1 MESPSVTKALLDVF
15 LGHFRSVL
23 LVAVLVNE
31 YNPSLDNFNISYI
44 AYSLL
49 RDPLRHVPGP
59 LLARHLPG
67 WLAYHAFRDQTESA
81 ILAAHRRYGDVVRVG
96 PRTVLAGSADAVRR
110 VLGYGDNHLDKSPDY
125 EALVVHTPSIFSEI
139 DRTAHARKRRIA
151 AHAYSMQSLT
161 KMEDVVAANLA
172 VFLRQMDAC
181 AARAQPMDAAMWFK
195 FYAFDVIGDLAF
207 GRSFGMLQ
215 RGVIDD
221 FVKCISAGV
230 EFTFVRFLLPSF
242 LRPLCHLLVDY
253 LPFSLFRELKSGFAY
268 VKKAALFSWK
278 ETTTLV
284 QDRWIKRDSGVQRG
298 DILGALMEARD
309 PATNERLE
317 FAELATN
324 ASTNII
330 AGSDTVTISL
340 TAIVYHLLK
349 NPDRTATLTAEV
361 RGDSSSGDTPL
372 FKDIQRLPYLDA
384 CIKEGMRLTS
394 PFAGPLPRL
403 SPPGGLDIGDTHI
416 PHGTV
421 VNVMQCQ
428 VHKDGRIFHDPES
441 FMPERWLDGDRGKEL
456 DKYFL
461 GFSTGPRS
469 CIGKNIALLEMKLLL
484 YCFFRRYDLS
494 LVDPGVELR
503 CRRYL
508 VTKPLSAVLVRVERA
523 DDT

>member
-1 MESPSVTKALLDVF
+1 MESVAKAVIGF
-15 LGHFRSVL
+15 CLGHVRTIL
-23 LVAVLVNE
+23 LVAL
-31 YNPSLDNFNISYI
+31 LTGYI
-44 AYSLL
+44 GYCVF
-49 RDPLRHVPGP
+49 RDPLRHIPGP

-67 WLAYHAFRDQTESA
+67 WLAVHAFRERTESA
-81 ILAAHRRYGDVVRVG
+81 ILDAHRKYGDVVRIG
-96 PRTVLAGSADAVRR
+96 PRTVLAGNAEAVRR
-110 VLGYGDNHLDKSPDY
+110 VLGYGDNYLDKSADY
-125 EALVVHTPSIFSEI
+125 DALVVHTPSIFSEV

-221 FVKCISAGV
+221 FVKCISDGV

-242 LRPLCHLLVDY
+242 LRPLCQLLVEY

-268 VKKAALFSWK
+268 VKKASILAK
-278 ETTTLV
+278 RN
-284 QDRWIKRDSGVQRG
+284 RWIKRDSGAQRG

-340 TAIVYHLLK
+340 TAIIYHLLR
-349 NPDRTATLTAEV
+349 NPDRAARLTAEV
-361 RGDSSSGDTPL
+361 RGNSLGDIPL
-372 FKDIQRLPYLDA
+372 YKDIQRLPYLDA

-403 SPPGGLDIGDTHI
+403 SPPGGLDIGGTRI
-416 PHGTV
+416 PAGTV

-428 VHKDGRIFHDPES
+428 IHKDGRIFRDPES
-441 FMPERWLDGDRGKEL
+441 FKPERWLDSSDTSKEL

-484 YCFFRRYDLS
+484 YSFFRRYDLS
-494 LVDPGVELR
+494 LVQPGVELQ

-508 VTKPLSAVLVRVERA
+508 VTKPLSSVLVRVQRA
-523 DDT
+523 EVAG